1 VKGGKNATR
10 AQKLEQADEAIG
22 VAQRVAEN
30 PTFHEFASD

>member
-22 VAQRVAEN
+22 VAQD